1 MSPTKRDYYEI
12 LGVPKNADES
22 QIKSAYRSLA
32 KKHHPDMNRDNPK
45 EAEEKFKELSEA
57 YEVLM
62 DKKKRANYDQFG
74 HAGVDPSFGSGGF
87 DFRRDFTHA
96 DDIQDIFGSLFG
108 GGGGGSIFDMLFG
121 GGMGGG
127 TRTRGGR
134 QVRRGGD
141 LNVHIPLTLE
151 EIAIG
156 AEKTLQ
162 LKRFESCPECHGE
175 GAKSGA
181 DIKECP
187 TCKGSGEVR
196 QVSRSM
202 FGQFINVG
210 MCPQCG
216 GEGKIISNP
225 CPSCKGEG
233 RIKKEA
239 TIKVKIP
246 AGVANG
252 NYIPLRSQG
261 NIGPKLGPAGDILVY
276 IEEKE
281 HPLFHRHGD
290 DLVMALPISYSQA
303 ALGAKVTVPMLSGK
317 AELSIPSGTRSGK
330 IFRMRGKGLP
340 RLNSS
345 GSGDQLV
352 RVEIYV
358 PNKLSS
364 EEKKMLKQLGEVQNG
379 KIPSPHKIDLSQ
391 FEE

>member
-12 LGVPKNADES
+12 LGVPKSADES
-22 QIKSAYRSLA
+22 QIKSAYRALA

-62 DKKKRANYDQFG
+62 DKQKRANYDQFG

-96 DDIQDIFGSLFG
+96 DDIQDIFGSMF
-108 GGGGGSIFDMLFG
+108 GGGGSIFEALFG

-141 LNVHIPLTLE
+141 LNIHIPLTLE
-151 EIAIG
+151 EIATG
-156 AEKTLQ
+156 VEKTLQ
-162 LKRFESCPECHGE
+162 LKRFESCSECHGE

-181 DIKECP
+181 DVKECP
-187 TCKGSGEVR
+187 TCKGAGEVR
-196 QVSRSM
+196 QVLRSM

-210 MCPQCG
+210 VCPQCN

-233 RIKKEA
+233 RVKKEA
-239 TIKVKIP
+239 NIKVKIP

-290 DLVMALPISYSQA
+290 DLVLALPISYSQA

-352 RVEIYV
+352 RVEIYI

-364 EEKKMLKQLGEVQNG
+364 EEKKLLKQLGEVQNG
-379 KIPSPHKIDLSQ
+379 KVPSPHKIDLSQ